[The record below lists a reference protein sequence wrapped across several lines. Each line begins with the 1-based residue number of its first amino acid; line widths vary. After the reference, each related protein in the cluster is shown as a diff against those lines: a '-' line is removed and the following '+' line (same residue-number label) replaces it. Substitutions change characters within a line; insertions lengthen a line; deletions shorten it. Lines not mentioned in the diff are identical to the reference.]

1 MAELPIPLLVP
12 SSTPLRAKPTLATLP
27 VDIKHEIFSYLLL
40 GKNVKYFKPGTVPG
54 FAYAFQINIARTS
67 KEFYKEADAYLRAH
81 NNFALVHLKYPR
93 LIHNFCPH
101 VAVGSKARSFINP
114 TIEATVQDLEPKGVH
129 PDHDLQYCMGSA
141 KARVER
147 ILFLAQDLPHF
158 CQHLQLEIHIWPSS
172 QIYIHPDRDQTS
184 TLVQYSPIIVKNR
197 RKIVWKVKASHR
209 SDLTLQE
216 RRTRQQS
223 LISSISAVV
232 GHNLDVHFLG
242 VEQDIAAQ
250 AITRMTP
257 RIVSV
262 DAAGW
267 NLLENMQN
275 QKRHLDE
282 SLVRGPQGSKELRRA
297 YVMVAQMVESS
308 RSWLPTIIQYN
319 PAFLL
324 NTPYRRTP
332 PPPVSM
338 MSFQSDSE
346 LCAMASPWFRYAYI
360 TALECLLNAMSLA
373 LDDSDF
379 GILLDTCNVAWT
391 MGWIFQFH
399 GLLPQELCGLASH
412 YHDWQDLF
420 SGFFTGTVDL
430 GRVREIMA
438 GINGRR
444 STTQAD
450 NIYYEEDRKFLQNIL
465 LVSLLME
472 TNDMLSMIA
481 NLWSFIRADL
491 LMIYTIA
498 PRASNVVNVPSPI
511 RSSSVALL
519 TCTAGHPTLLTT
531 SALNSRRA
539 SSNTRML
546 PSKVR
551 RLLL

>member
-1 MAELPIPLLVP
+1 
-12 SSTPLRAKPTLATLP
+12 
-27 VDIKHEIFSYLLL
+27 
-40 GKNVKYFKPGTVPG
+40 
-54 FAYAFQINIARTS
+54 
-67 KEFYKEADAYLRAH
+67 
-81 NNFALVHLKYPR
+81 
-93 LIHNFCPH
+93 
-101 VAVGSKARSFINP
+101 
-114 TIEATVQDLEPKGVH
+114 
-129 PDHDLQYCMGSA
+129 
-141 KARVER
+141 
-147 ILFLAQDLPHF
+147 
-158 CQHLQLEIHIWPSS
+158 
-172 QIYIHPDRDQTS
+172 
-184 TLVQYSPIIVKNR
+184 
-197 RKIVWKVKASHR
+197 
-209 SDLTLQE
+209 
-216 RRTRQQS
+216 
-223 LISSISAVV
+223 
-232 GHNLDVHFLG
+232 
-242 VEQDIAAQ
+242 
-250 AITRMTP
+250 
-257 RIVSV
+257 
-262 DAAGW
+262 
-267 NLLENMQN
+267 
-275 QKRHLDE
+275 
-282 SLVRGPQGSKELRRA
+282 
-297 YVMVAQMVESS
+297 
-308 RSWLPTIIQYN
+308 
-319 PAFLL
+319 
-324 NTPYRRTP
+324 
-332 PPPVSM
+332 
-338 MSFQSDSE
+338 
-346 LCAMASPWFRYAYI
+346 
-360 TALECLLNAMSLA
+360 MSLA

-412 YHDWQDLF
+412 YHDWQELF

-450 NIYYEEDRKFLQNIL
+450 YIYYEEDRKFLQNIL

-551 RLLL
+551 RSLLQR